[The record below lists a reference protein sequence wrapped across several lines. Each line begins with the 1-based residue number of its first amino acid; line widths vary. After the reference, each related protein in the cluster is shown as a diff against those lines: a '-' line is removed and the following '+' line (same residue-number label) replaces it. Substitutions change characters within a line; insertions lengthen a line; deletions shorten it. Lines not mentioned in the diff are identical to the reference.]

1 MQLVGLLVS
10 AAHPCHMASGLHA
23 SGYFLPT
30 QPKWAS
36 GFFFGGG
43 GQVMGTNLSCNCLE
57 ANKFLND

>member
-36 GFFFGGG
+36 GFFFFGGG
-43 GQVMGTNLSCNCLE
+43 DRLWGQTYLVIV
-57 ANKFLND
+57 